1 MRLLLL
7 VIIILI
13 ILFMVYFYKNHILCG
28 KGGKPK
34 HKQAPVF
41 RGGYVPIT
49 RRRAVAPVAAVV
61 PSARVATIWSDSDS
75 DSDCEEEEE
84 TTGIFADQ
92 IRRRKLAQQAGIFSE
107 EPEGNLFTKTS
118 LQIINQKVDE
128 EAGLFGSLFQTEK
141 SLNMKNYYLRQNAE
155 DNEFYNPDDVE
166 AIIALGGATDNF
178 GERTMVSRAEDE
190 SRDVVMSQI
199 HSRIREQA
207 GMTTE
212 GVSNNVDANG
222 ITQVQ
227 VVSKDM
233 LGGRAPASADLKKLA
248 YEADNPAVAAL
259 MSTFAARDV
268 EFRKSVAGD
277 SFGSMVDQAPIASD
291 YY

>member
-1 MRLLLL
+1 M
-7 VIIILI
+7 I

-34 HKQAPVF
+34 TKQMPVF

-49 RRRAVAPVAAVV
+49 RYTKAPAVAVITPTSQLTTV
-61 PSARVATIWSDSDS
+61 WSDSD
-75 DSDCEEEEE
+75 DESDCEEEVE
-84 TTGIFADQ
+84 TLGIFADQ
-92 IRRRKLAQQAGIFSE
+92 ARRRKLAEQAGIFSG

-128 EAGLFGSLFQTEK
+128 DAGLFGSLFQTEK
-141 SLNMKNYYLRQNAE
+141 ALNMKNYYLRQNAE

-166 AIIALGGATDNF
+166 AIIALGAANDNF
-178 GERTMVSRAEDE
+178 AERTMVSRAEDE

-212 GVSNNVDANG
+212 GVSNNVDADG

-233 LGGRAPASADLKKLA
+233 LGGRAPASSDLKKLA
-248 YEADNPAVAAL
+248 YEAENPAVAAL
-259 MSTFAARDV
+259 MSTFAARNV
-268 EFRKSVAGD
+268 EFRKAVAGD
-277 SFGSMVDQAPIASD
+277 SFGSIVDQAPIASD